1 MTKKENIEELQ
12 DRMKYSGFG
21 ETLNKELEKQ
31 IKAGKSNIELNMTK
45 DLGEKKLNYELHF
58 RKSDEGRY
66 YYNGFD
72 ANLLKPN
79 GKEQSHR
86 FYHNQGISAK
96 EALNLLEGRAVFKSM
111 FNKEGERYNAW
122 LQLDM
127 GSKDG
132 KGQHPVTQYHQNY
145 GFKLDKA
152 VEKLPVSDIEGNDQ
166 RDLLL
171 YSLKKGN
178 QHQVGLEG
186 KEGKFLLE
194 ANPKYKTLNVF
205 DETGK
210 RLKKEDLSQNQ
221 KQETTERK
229 NKTSSQT
236 KRKGMKV

>member
-21 ETLNKELEKQ
+21 ETLNAELEKQ
-31 IKAGKSNIELNMTK
+31 IKAGKSNIELNVTK
-45 DLGEKKLNYELHF
+45 DLGEKKLDYKLHF

-72 ANLLKPN
+72 ANLLKPD
-79 GKEQSHR
+79 GKEQSQR

-96 EALNLLEGRAVFKSM
+96 ESLNLLEGRAVFKSM

-122 LQLDM
+122 LQLEM
-127 GSKDG
+127 GSKDE
-132 KGQHPVTQYHQNY
+132 KGQHPVTQYHENY

-152 VEKLPVSDIEGNDQ
+152 VEKLPVSGIEVIDQ

-210 RLKKEDLSQNQ
+210 RVKKEDLTQNQ
-221 KQETTERK
+221 KQETVESKKKSNTQPRK
-229 NKTSSQT
+229 
-236 KRKGMKV
+236 KGMKV